1 MPIPAPPVPVRR
13 HCADKLA
20 GDPSDNVTSTP
31 NNPKCGGS
39 ADETPSVPPA
49 CGDSVSSKAAAGG
62 NKPTS
67 DEPVFRGA
75 EGRAQSVLYLAL
87 EKRFNFS
94 MAELSVAATGYNALL
109 RNVVLDTTQATE
121 SGVAGVDRSA
131 QQGGNAQKEFEGRKL
146 PLSFQQC
153 FRYTRNDAMELW
165 EIRRR
170 PATRPKT

>member
-1 MPIPAPPVPVRR
+1 MPIPAPPVPAGRHRR
-13 HCADKLA
+13 DKLA
-20 GDPSDNVTSTP
+20 GDLSDNVTSTP

-39 ADETPSVPPA
+39 VDETPSVPPP
-49 CGDSVSSKAAAGG
+49 CGDSVRSKAAASG
-62 NKPTS
+62 NKPTG

-109 RNVVLDTTQATE
+109 RNVLDTTQATE
-121 SGVAGVDRSA
+121 SGAGVDRSA
-131 QQGGNAQKEFEGRKL
+131 RQGGNAQKEFEGRKL